1 MRMNGKKL
9 TALLGTAVLAMG
21 ILAGCGSSAT
31 ETTAAGTAAPAT
43 TAETATESSAASG
56 ETKDQ
61 AAAEAENAPS
71 ADLSGAISMVGST
84 SMEKFANALS
94 ESFMEKYPNV
104 TVTAEFVGSGAGIE
118 AVSNGTADIGNS
130 SRNLKDE
137 EKAGGVAENI
147 VAIDGIAV
155 VVDGAN
161 TVEDLT
167 KQQLSDIYEGKI
179 TNWKDAGGNDAP
191 IVVIGRESG
200 SGTRSA
206 FEELLKLEDMCKYS
220 NELDSTGA
228 VMAKVASTPGAI
240 GYVSLDV
247 LDDTVKAVKLEGAEP
262 TEENIK
268 AGSYFLSRPF
278 VMATKGEISEQNDLV
293 KALFDYIYSDE
304 GTEIVKSVGLIAVDK

>member
-43 TAETATESSAASG
+43 TAETAAEASAMAG

-61 AAAEAENAPS
+61 AATEAENAPS

-293 KALFDYIYSDE
+293 KALFDYIYSEE